1 MPSRTILLAVVAA
14 VALVVGAAL
23 SFFELIILGIVAG
36 VAAGVLAL
44 RGAGRRS
51 RDARAR
57 A

>member
-36 VAAGVLAL
+36 IAAGVLAL

-51 RDARAR
+51 RGARAR